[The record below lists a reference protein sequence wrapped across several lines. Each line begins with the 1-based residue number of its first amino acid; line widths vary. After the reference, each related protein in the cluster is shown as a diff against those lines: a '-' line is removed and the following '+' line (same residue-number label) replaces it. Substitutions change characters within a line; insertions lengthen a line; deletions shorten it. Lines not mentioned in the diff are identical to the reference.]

1 MPKYTEQQL
10 QNAMKHARKEPNV
23 PLPRIA
29 ALYTVNITTLRR
41 RLAGTQVSNAA
52 AKRQAQLFSPGEE
65 RAISDHCGVMADLG
79 FPVTKDLLQRIAQ
92 DMLNS
97 RNQLPKGQGTGST
110 ISSNHQDASSSTS
123 TTHTIGAHW
132 VDRFLKRN
140 PTFKKQH
147 IRYQERARKAAE
159 NDVASQAQF
168 LLLLAN
174 LVRRYS
180 VQPEDIWNCDEKGI
194 IMGRN
199 RIRTVA
205 IVRASTKKGA
215 VAMTEGSREFCTV
228 LETVSAAGRVIPPFI
243 VWGSKTH
250 RDTYYKEKDLAPDE
264 RLGDATFAV
273 SDSGYM
279 DDELGY
285 YHISKHFER
294 HTQRPE
300 KRPRIL
306 IVDGH
311 SSHICWPVIQHA
323 LNHDTH
329 VIQLPSKSTHLL
341 QPLDVGC
348 FALLQAAY
356 ERHLRAWLLDNPLS
370 VIRKVD
376 FLGLLY
382 KARKDTYE
390 PDIVRKAWKS
400 SHCWPIDLD
409 LARDPALLVP
419 KLESEVQKQT
429 SADTPLLIRKLA
441 SDAEQAIFGKGKGKG
456 MANDVPVARELFHSV
471 IDTAVA
477 KLTHYRDIAPRAT
490 TINKLRNGNVCKKKV
505 GSRLVGTARVLTRTE
520 LNAGLKKLEIV
531 DKM

>member
-1 MPKYTEQQL
+1 ML
-10 QNAMKHARKEPNV
+10 FSS
-23 PLPRIA
+23 
-29 ALYTVNITTLRR
+29 
-41 RLAGTQVSNAA
+41 SNAHTYVY
-52 AKRQAQLFSPGEE
+52 
-65 RAISDHCGVMADLG
+65 AI
-79 FPVTKDLLQRIAQ
+79 
-92 DMLNS
+92 
-97 RNQLPKGQGTGST
+97 GSFFRG
-110 ISSNHQDASSSTS
+110 SC
-123 TTHTIGAHW
+123 
-132 VDRFLKRN
+132 
-140 PTFKKQH
+140 
-147 IRYQERARKAAE
+147 
-159 NDVASQAQF
+159 
-168 LLLLAN
+168 
-174 LVRRYS
+174 
-180 VQPEDIWNCDEKGI
+180 VQPKLGVRPCVAPPQ
-194 IMGRN
+194 
-199 RIRTVA
+199 RTVA

-250 RDTYYKEKDLAPDE
+250 RDTYYKQKDQDPDE

-273 SDSGYM
+273 LESGYM

-285 YHISKHFER
+285 YYISKHFER

-323 LNHDTH
+323 LNHHTH

-390 PDIVRKAWKS
+390 PDTVRKAWKS
-400 SHCWPIDLD
+400 AHCWPIDLD
-409 LARDPALLVP
+409 LARDVPLVP

-429 SADTPLLIRKLA
+429 SADYATTLSADTPLLIRKLA

-456 MANDVPVARELFHSV
+456 KGNANDVPIAHELFHSV

-477 KLTHYRDIAPRAT
+477 KLMHYRDIAPRAT
-490 TINKLRNGNVCKKKV
+490 TINKLRNGNISKKFV
-505 GSRLVGTARVLTRTE
+505 AL
-520 LNAGLKKLEIV
+520 
-531 DKM
+531 